1 MLYKAAYIKT
11 FFDNMVLPYV
21 VPDGMEVKEGG
32 WYLVNSKF
40 GEDIGRAETAVIEV
54 AKDKFHVKKPQGGAH
69 HHKEDDAAGIEI
81 DDKSILE
88 TKDEHI
94 PEDNQLLDTLKLI
107 RPVTND
113 EADVWHAY
121 RPEEKK
127 AYEAAKKEIKD
138 LALDMKLVNVHFLF
152 QRKKIIF
159 NFTADNRIDFRQ
171 LVKRLA
177 GLFRTRIEMRQ
188 IGVRDAAK
196 VLGGYG
202 VCGVQNCCQ
211 RSNCH
216 INSIYLKMAKD
227 QGFMVN
233 SSKLTGSCGRLMCC
247 LSYEMEFY
255 SQEKKLYPEQGS
267 RVNDGSKDYVV
278 SSINMIKREV
288 YVMDENHHQKKFPVD
303 SLKFLRK
310 EGPVAFYKADVP
322 QNGNGAVPG
331 FDDFG
336 RPIAPVPGPAQ
347 PQQPRPQ
354 QPFQPH
360 QQHQRP
366 PQRPHHPNQRPQQ
379 HQQHQRP
386 PQHQQNQNQQ
396 QRQQNQQPRPPQQQ
410 PQQRPDN
417 ANRKP

>member
-1 MLYKAAYIKT
+1 MLYKAVYIKT
-11 FFDNMVLPYV
+11 FFDNMVLPYI
-21 VPDGMEVKEGG
+21 VPDGMEIKEGG

-40 GEDIGRAETAVIEV
+40 GEDIGLAETGLMEV
-54 AKDKFHVKKPQGGAH
+54 GKEKFHVKKAQVVH
-69 HHKEDDAAGIEI
+69 HQKEDDAAGIEI

-88 TKDEHI
+88 RKEEHI
-94 PEDNQLLDTLKLI
+94 PEDNLLLETLKLI
-107 RPVTND
+107 RAVTPE
-113 EADVWHAY
+113 EANVWHAY

-127 AYEAAKKEIKD
+127 AFEAAKKEIKD
-138 LALDMKLVNVHFLF
+138 LALEMKLINVHFLF

-255 SQEKKLYPEQGS
+255 SQEKKLYPENGS

-288 YVMDENHHQKKFPVD
+288 YVMDENHHQKKFPLD
-303 SLKFLRK
+303 TLKFLRK
-310 EGPVAFYKADVP
+310 ENTGLAYYKAIVP
-322 QNGNGAVPG
+322 QNGNAVNNAVG
-331 FDDFG
+331 G
-336 RPIAPVPGPAQ
+336 AQ
-347 PQQPRPQ
+347 PQPQPQ
-354 QPFQPH
+354 FQP
-360 QQHQRP
+360 QSQH
-366 PQRPHHPNQRPQQ
+366 PQHRPHPEQQ
-379 HQQHQRP
+379 
-386 PQHQQNQNQQ
+386 
-396 QRQQNQQPRPPQQQ
+396 
-410 PQQRPDN
+410 
-417 ANRKP
+417 NRKP